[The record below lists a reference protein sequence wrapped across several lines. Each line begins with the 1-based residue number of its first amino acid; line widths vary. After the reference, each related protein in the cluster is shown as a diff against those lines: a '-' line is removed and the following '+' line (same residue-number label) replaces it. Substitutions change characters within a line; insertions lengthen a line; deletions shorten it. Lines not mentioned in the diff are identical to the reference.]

1 MLDFPPAEN
10 LFETKQNIWFNYFHA
25 LCKEQQKSLVLKKRK
40 TNSINHANIPAFC
53 LRKVK
58 HKWRMLL
65 LSWKDWNCGL
75 LRYWNLLVREK
86 GSGRHCA
93 CGRERA
99 ERSRMWIYIVLW
111 SNIGISLANTW
122 DGNIEKLNG
131 MLNIFK

>member
-86 GSGRHCA
+86 GSGRQLCMWE
-93 CGRERA
+93 GK
-99 ERSRMWIYIVLW
+99 SRKIPNVDIHSFMVKYWNISGQYLRWKHRKTKWNAKYI
-111 SNIGISLANTW
+111 
-122 DGNIEKLNG
+122 
-131 MLNIFK
+131 